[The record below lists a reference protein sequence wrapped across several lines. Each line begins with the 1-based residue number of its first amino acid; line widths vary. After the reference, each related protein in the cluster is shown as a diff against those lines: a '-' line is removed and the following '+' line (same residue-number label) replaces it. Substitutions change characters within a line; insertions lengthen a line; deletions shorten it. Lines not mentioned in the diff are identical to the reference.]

1 MLYVVLVTR
10 HQTVWGDA
18 YFYHESANLIA
29 DGKGFIN
36 PIDWIENHVRIQAA
50 DHPPLYLL
58 YLAGWSIVGV
68 TSTTGQLLVST
79 LLGAATIAVTAY
91 AGKEIAGPGSA
102 SSRPASCASTRM
114 CGHRTACSC
123 RRRWR
128 S

>member
-1 MLYVVLVTR
+1 M
-10 HQTVWGDA
+10 WGDA
-18 YFYHESANLIA
+18 YFYRETANLIA

-58 YLAGWSIVGV
+58 YLAGWSILGV
-68 TSTTGQLLVST
+68 TSTTGQLLLST

-91 AGKEIAGPGSA
+91 AGKEIAGPKSVLIA
-102 SSRPASCASTRM
+102 AETRVPSIRM
-114 CGHRTACSC
+114 CGHPTACSC